1 MVRRVWAVGC
11 GLYTELRYCECVVS
25 RANRSANRR
34 DIAKTDSTDS
44 IGRRYWTRVRSTDQL
59 MEHKTKMAK
68 QRIVVMY
75 GGKADE
81 HSISCIS
88 AAGVLRALDT
98 DKFEA
103 IEVGITKNGEWI
115 VGGEDPRKWNMS
127 EGLPMVEKTDS
138 SKDVV
143 LDVALGQD
151 GFFAREDDGTLTS
164 LGHVDAVLPVLHGPY
179 GEDGT
184 IQGLF
189 EMMNVPYVGC
199 GVLAS
204 AACMDKHYT
213 KVLLAAAGIP
223 VAPGITLDVRDYD
236 AASEFATEADE
247 MLAAVQQAG
256 LQYPLFVKPSR
267 AGSSFGVTKVEHEG
281 DAAELAAAVFE
292 ASHHDWRVL
301 VEQGID
307 AREIECAV
315 LCPKAGEAPQA
326 SWPGEI
332 VLDKRA
338 EGDDQF
344 YDFDSKYVNSD
355 ASHVEV
361 PASLPEE
368 TLNRVRETAK
378 KSVHRSRRRRPE
390 SCRHLRDGRRRS
402 DGQRNQHHAGLH
414 PDFHVS
420 QGMGGNRREL
430 HRSDHHADRGRA
442 ALISIGWLLALV

>member
-1 MVRRVWAVGC
+1 
-11 GLYTELRYCECVVS
+11 
-25 RANRSANRR
+25 
-34 DIAKTDSTDS
+34 
-44 IGRRYWTRVRSTDQL
+44 
-59 MEHKTKMAK
+59 MAK
-68 QRIVVMY
+68 KRIVVMY

-88 AAGVLRALDT
+88 AASALRALDT

-103 IEVGITKNGEWI
+103 IPVGITKDGKWIVNGENPLGWSL
-115 VGGEDPRKWNMS
+115 D
-127 EGLPMVEKTDS
+127 EGLPTVEKTPGA
-138 SKDVV
+138 KDVV
-143 LDVALGQD
+143 LEVALGQD
-151 GFFAREDDGTLTS
+151 GFFAREDDGTLTPF
-164 LGHVDAVLPVLHGPY
+164 GHVDAVFPVLHGPY

-189 EMMNVPYVGC
+189 EMMGVPYVGC

-223 VAPGITLDVRDYD
+223 VAPGITLDARSFDK
-236 AASEFATEADE
+236 ASEFKTDADAIMAQVSE
-247 MLAAVQQAG
+247 AG

-281 DAAELAAAVFE
+281 DAAELAAAVYE
-292 ASHHDWRVL
+292 ASRHDWRIL

-344 YDFDSKYVNSD
+344 YDFDSKYMD
-355 ASHVEV
+355 AAASHVEV
-361 PASLPEE
+361 PANLPEE
-368 TLNRVRETAK
+368 TLNLVRETAK
-378 KSVHRSRRRRPE
+378 KAFVAV
-390 SCRHLRDGRRRS
+390 DA
-402 DGQRNQHHAGLH
+402 AGLSRVDTFVTKDGKVMVNEINTM
-414 PDFHVS
+414 PGFTSISMYPKAWEATGVRYTD
-420 QGMGGNRREL
+420 
-430 HRSDHHADRGRA
+430 
-442 ALISIGWLLALV
+442 LITMLIEGVLR

>member
-1 MVRRVWAVGC
+1 
-11 GLYTELRYCECVVS
+11 
-25 RANRSANRR
+25 
-34 DIAKTDSTDS
+34 
-44 IGRRYWTRVRSTDQL
+44 
-59 MEHKTKMAK
+59 MAK
-68 QRIVVMY
+68 KRIVVMY

-88 AAGVLRALDT
+88 AASALRALDA

-103 IEVGITKNGEWI
+103 IPVGITKDGKWIVNGENPLGWSL
-115 VGGEDPRKWNMS
+115 D
-127 EGLPMVEKTDS
+127 EGLPTVEKTPGA
-138 SKDVV
+138 KDVV
-143 LDVALGQD
+143 LEVALGQD
-151 GFFAREDDGTLTS
+151 GFFAREDDGTMTPF
-164 LGHVDAVLPVLHGPY
+164 GHVDAVFPVLHGPY

-189 EMMNVPYVGC
+189 EMMGVPYVGC

-223 VAPGITLDVRDYD
+223 VAPGITLDARSFDK
-236 AASEFATEADE
+236 ASEFKTDADAIMAQVSE
-247 MLAAVQQAG
+247 AG

-281 DAAELAAAVFE
+281 DAAELAAAVYE
-292 ASHHDWRVL
+292 ASHHDWRIL

-344 YDFDSKYVNSD
+344 YDFDSKYMD
-355 ASHVEV
+355 AAASHVEV
-361 PASLPEE
+361 PANLPEE
-368 TLNRVRETAK
+368 TLNLVRETAK
-378 KSVHRSRRRRPE
+378 KAFVAV
-390 SCRHLRDGRRRS
+390 DG
-402 DGQRNQHHAGLH
+402 AGLSRVDTFVTKDGKVMVNEINTM
-414 PDFHVS
+414 PGFTSISMYPKAWEATGVRYTD
-420 QGMGGNRREL
+420 
-430 HRSDHHADRGRA
+430 
-442 ALISIGWLLALV
+442 LITMLIEGVLR

>member
-1 MVRRVWAVGC
+1 
-11 GLYTELRYCECVVS
+11 
-25 RANRSANRR
+25 
-34 DIAKTDSTDS
+34 
-44 IGRRYWTRVRSTDQL
+44 
-59 MEHKTKMAK
+59 MAK
-68 QRIVVMY
+68 KRIVVMY

-88 AAGVLRALDT
+88 AASALRALDT

-103 IEVGITKNGEWI
+103 IPVGITKDGKWIVNGENPLGWSL
-115 VGGEDPRKWNMS
+115 D
-127 EGLPMVEKTDS
+127 EGLPTVEKTPGA
-138 SKDVV
+138 KDVV
-143 LDVALGQD
+143 LEVALGQD
-151 GFFAREDDGTLTS
+151 GFFAREDDGTLTPF
-164 LGHVDAVLPVLHGPY
+164 GHVDAVFPVLHGPY

-189 EMMNVPYVGC
+189 EMMGVPYVGC

-223 VAPGITLDVRDYD
+223 VAPGITLDARSFDK
-236 AASEFATEADE
+236 ASEFKTDADAI
-247 MLAAVQQAG
+247 MVQVSEAG

-281 DAAELAAAVFE
+281 DAAELAAAVYE
-292 ASHHDWRVL
+292 ASRHDWRIL

-344 YDFDSKYVNSD
+344 YDFDSKYMD
-355 ASHVEV
+355 AAASHVEV
-361 PASLPEE
+361 PANLPEE
-368 TLNRVRETAK
+368 TLNLVRETAK
-378 KSVHRSRRRRPE
+378 KAFVAV
-390 SCRHLRDGRRRS
+390 DG
-402 DGQRNQHHAGLH
+402 AGLSRVDTFVTKDGKVMVNEINTM
-414 PDFHVS
+414 PGFTSISMYPKAWEATGVRYTD
-420 QGMGGNRREL
+420 
-430 HRSDHHADRGRA
+430 
-442 ALISIGWLLALV
+442 LITKLIEGVLR

>member
-1 MVRRVWAVGC
+1 
-11 GLYTELRYCECVVS
+11 
-25 RANRSANRR
+25 
-34 DIAKTDSTDS
+34 
-44 IGRRYWTRVRSTDQL
+44 
-59 MEHKTKMAK
+59 MAK
-68 QRIVVMY
+68 KRIVVMH

-88 AAGVLRALDT
+88 AASALRALDT

-103 IEVGITKNGEWI
+103 IPVGITKDGKWIVNGENPLGWSL
-115 VGGEDPRKWNMS
+115 D
-127 EGLPMVEKTDS
+127 EGLPTVEKTPGA
-138 SKDVV
+138 KDVV
-143 LDVALGQD
+143 LEVALGQD
-151 GFFAREDDGTLTS
+151 GFFAREDDGTMTPF
-164 LGHVDAVLPVLHGPY
+164 GHVDAVFPVLHGPY

-189 EMMNVPYVGC
+189 EMMGVPYVGC

-223 VAPGITLDVRDYD
+223 VAPGITLDARSFDK
-236 AASEFATEADE
+236 ASEFKTDADAIMAQVSE
-247 MLAAVQQAG
+247 AG

-281 DAAELAAAVFE
+281 DAAELAAAVYE
-292 ASHHDWRVL
+292 ASRHDWRIL

-344 YDFDSKYVNSD
+344 YDFDSKYMD
-355 ASHVEV
+355 AAASHVEV
-361 PASLPEE
+361 PANLPEE
-368 TLNRVRETAK
+368 TLNLVRETAK
-378 KSVHRSRRRRPE
+378 KAFVAV
-390 SCRHLRDGRRRS
+390 DG
-402 DGQRNQHHAGLH
+402 AGLSRVDTFVTKDGKVMVNEINTM
-414 PDFHVS
+414 PGFTSISMYPKAWEATGVRYTD
-420 QGMGGNRREL
+420 
-430 HRSDHHADRGRA
+430 
-442 ALISIGWLLALV
+442 LITKLIEGVLR

>member
-1 MVRRVWAVGC
+1 
-11 GLYTELRYCECVVS
+11 
-25 RANRSANRR
+25 
-34 DIAKTDSTDS
+34 
-44 IGRRYWTRVRSTDQL
+44 
-59 MEHKTKMAK
+59 MAK
-68 QRIVVMY
+68 KRIVVMY

-88 AAGVLRALDT
+88 AASALRALDT

-103 IEVGITKNGEWI
+103 IPVGITKDGKWIVNGENPLGWSL
-115 VGGEDPRKWNMS
+115 D
-127 EGLPMVEKTDS
+127 EGLPTVEKTPGA
-138 SKDVV
+138 KDVV
-143 LDVALGQD
+143 LEVALGQD
-151 GFFAREDDGTLTS
+151 GFFAREDDGTLTPF
-164 LGHVDAVLPVLHGPY
+164 GHVDAVFPVLHGPY

-189 EMMNVPYVGC
+189 EMMGVPYVGC

-223 VAPGITLDVRDYD
+223 VAPGITLDARSFDKASGFKANAD
-236 AASEFATEADE
+236 AIMAQVSE
-247 MLAAVQQAG
+247 AG

-281 DAAELAAAVFE
+281 DAAELAAAVYE
-292 ASHHDWRVL
+292 ASHHDWRIL

-344 YDFDSKYVNSD
+344 YDFDSKYMD
-355 ASHVEV
+355 AAASHVEV
-361 PASLPEE
+361 PANLPEE
-368 TLNRVRETAK
+368 TLNLVRETAK
-378 KSVHRSRRRRPE
+378 KAFVAV
-390 SCRHLRDGRRRS
+390 DG
-402 DGQRNQHHAGLH
+402 AGLSRVDTFVTKDGKVMVNEINTM
-414 PDFHVS
+414 PGFTSISMYPKAWEATGVRYTD
-420 QGMGGNRREL
+420 
-430 HRSDHHADRGRA
+430 
-442 ALISIGWLLALV
+442 LITMLIEGVLR